1 MPTPVARELDLILTA
16 PQQRVLDQLVGHVD
30 PVTATVLA
38 GELSLHHNTVREHLD
53 VLVEH
58 GLARRRAR
66 RGAGR
71 GRPSWVYEAATARPG
86 RRAAD
91 YLDLAE
97 VFAENLSAT
106 SARPSAEAREIGR
119 RWGTRLAA
127 SETDIRTDSRPG
139 APSADPI
146 ATSRRRLVGLL
157 RDVGFA
163 PEPNEDRDDV
173 ALRECPLL
181 DSARAHPE
189 VVCQVHQGLVGGA
202 LQAYGNTVDAVRLT
216 PFSQPGACR
225 LRLVRGA
232 E

>member
-97 VFAENLSAT
+97 AFAENLSAT
-106 SARPSAEAREIGR
+106 SARPSAEARCA
-119 RWGTRLAA
+119 RL
-127 SETDIRTDSRPG
+127 
-139 APSADPI
+139 SAR
-146 ATSRRRLVGLL
+146 SRR
-157 RDVGFA
+157 
-163 PEPNEDRDDV
+163 
-173 ALRECPLL
+173 CKM
-181 DSARAHPE
+181 SRAYRR
-189 VVCQVHQGLVGGA
+189 A
-202 LQAYGNTVDAVRLT
+202 SSTR
-216 PFSQPGACR
+216 ACR
-225 LRLVRGA
+225 SSAPTTTLSSTVSAGKGRTIWNVRPTPRRQI
-232 E
+232 